1 LSITYGL
8 SLDREGEQQWDGIPV
23 STAISEAAKLDAN
36 RPQGDTEVNGS
47 VLPEDVLRDAPSYTP
62 HPHELADLELLLSGA
77 YRPLTGFLGR
87 ADLDALRRR
96 GRLADGTP
104 WPVPVTLEIPAELA
118 TAVVLDDPLH
128 RTVILTDPEG
138 APVAALEVTDVWPIA
153 ERRYNAGGTVRR
165 MGDGG
170 HGPFQ
175 RLRRTPEEVTA
186 LLPPG
191 RVLGVIADRPLHRP
205 QLAQI
210 AHAARTLAA
219 HLLILIPVSGP
230 GPDGLPPE
238 ALVRAIFAAR
248 DRMPPATVVA
258 VPLMP
263 RGDELRDALLRSRVA
278 AAYGVTH
285 VLSTGEMLSGAGLR
299 VLVPRE
305 LAYDNRDG
313 QWRWRD
319 DIPPRN
325 RRLAMTPTEIDD
337 LLDRGFPL
345 PEWHTPPA
353 VAKELVRARPPR
365 RNRGLV
371 VLFTGYSGSGKS
383 TIARGLADSLR
394 EDGQRTITL
403 LDGDVVR
410 RELSAGLGFSKADRD
425 RNVRRIGWVAA
436 EVGRHRGMAVACP
449 IAPYENARAAV
460 RAMAVEAG
468 AGFVLVHVNTP
479 LEVCEQRD
487 RKGLYARARAG
498 QLRGMTGIDDP
509 YEAPAK
515 AELTIDTSTMSVS
528 DAVELVHAYLVENG
542 WVEPK
547 LT

>member
-1 LSITYGL
+1 M
-8 SLDREGEQQWDGIPV
+8 
-23 STAISEAAKLDAN
+23 
-36 RPQGDTEVNGS
+36 NGS
-47 VLPEDVLRDAPSYTP
+47 MLPEDVLRDAPSYTP
-62 HPHELADLELLLSGA
+62 RPHELADLELLLSGA
-77 YRPLTGFLGR
+77 YAPLTGFLGR
-87 ADLDALRRR
+87 ADLTSLRRR
-96 GRLADGTP
+96 GRLTDGTT
-104 WPVPVTLEIPAELA
+104 WPVAVTCEIPAEMAERLD
-118 TAVVLDDPLH
+118 LDDPLH
-128 RTVILTDPEG
+128 RTVVLTDPEG
-138 APVAALEVTDVWPIA
+138 APLAAIEVADAWPTSDGLWGV
-153 ERRYNAGGTVRR
+153 GGTVIR

-170 HGPFQ
+170 TGPFQ
-175 RLRRTPEEVTA
+175 RLRRDPDEVRA

-219 HLLILIPVSGP
+219 HLLIIIPITGP

-248 DRMPPATVVA
+248 DRLPPATIVA

-263 RGDELRDALLRSRVA
+263 RGDEMRDALLRARVA

-285 VLSTGEMLSGAGLR
+285 VLSTGDMLSGAGLR

-313 QWRWRD
+313 QWRWRE

-325 RRLAMTPTEIDD
+325 RRLAMTPAEIDD

-353 VAKELVRARPPR
+353 VAKELARVRPPR
-365 RNRGLV
+365 RYRGLV
-371 VLFTGYSGSGKS
+371 VLFTGFSGSGKS

-394 EDGQRTITL
+394 ETGERTITL

-425 RNVRRIGWVAA
+425 RNVRRIGWVSA
-436 EVGRHRGMAVACP
+436 EIARHGGMAVACP
-449 IAPYENARAAV
+449 IAPYENARSAV
-460 RAMAVEAG
+460 RSMAVQAG
-468 AGFVLVHVNTP
+468 AGFVLVHVATP
-479 LEVCEQRD
+479 LDVCEQRD

-509 YEAPAK
+509 YETPVD
-515 AELTIDTSTMSVS
+515 AELVIDTTTMTVPE
-528 DAVELVHAYLVENG
+528 AVEVVLSYLVENG

-547 LT
+547 LS

>member
-1 LSITYGL
+1 M
-8 SLDREGEQQWDGIPV
+8 
-23 STAISEAAKLDAN
+23 
-36 RPQGDTEVNGS
+36 NGS

-62 HPHELADLELLLSGA
+62 QPHELADLELLLSGA
-77 YRPLTGFLGR
+77 YAPLSGFLGR
-87 ADLDALRRR
+87 ADLAALRRR
-96 GRLADGTP
+96 GRLADGTR
-104 WPVPVTLEIPAELA
+104 WPVAVTVEIPEEIA
-118 TAVVLDDPLH
+118 TRLVLEDPLH
-128 RTVILTDPEG
+128 RTIVLTDPEG
-138 APVAALEVTDVWPIA
+138 APVAALEVSDAWPTT
-153 ERRYNAGGTVRR
+153 ERRYGVGGLVRR

-175 RLRRTPEEVTA
+175 RLRRTPEEVRA

-210 AHAARTLAA
+210 AHAARTLGA
-219 HLLILIPVSGP
+219 HLLIMIPVSGP

-248 DRMPPATVVA
+248 DRLPPATIVA
-258 VPLMP
+258 VPLLT
-263 RGDELRDALLRSRVA
+263 RGDEMRDALLRARVA
-278 AAYGVTH
+278 GSYGVTH
-285 VLSTGEMLSGAGLR
+285 VLSTGDMLSGGNVR
-299 VLVPRE
+299 VLVPRD

-313 QWRWRD
+313 QWRGRD

-325 RRLAMTPTEIDD
+325 RRLAMTPAEVDD

-365 RNRGLV
+365 RHRGLV
-371 VLFTGYSGSGKS
+371 VFFTGFSGSGKS

-394 EDGQRTITL
+394 ESGERTITL

-425 RNVRRIGWVAA
+425 ANVRRIGWVAA

-449 IAPYENARAAV
+449 IAPYESARAAV

-479 LEVCEQRD
+479 LEICEQRD

-509 YEAPAK
+509 YEEPAD
-515 AELTIDTSTMSVS
+515 AELSIDTTTITVPEAI
-528 DAVELVHAYLVENG
+528 DIVAAYLVEHG

-547 LT
+547 MQ

>member
-1 LSITYGL
+1 M
-8 SLDREGEQQWDGIPV
+8 
-23 STAISEAAKLDAN
+23 
-36 RPQGDTEVNGS
+36 NGS
-47 VLPEDVLRDAPSYTP
+47 VLPEDVLRDAPSFTP
-62 HPHELADLELLLSGA
+62 RPYELADLELLLSGA
-77 YRPLTGFLGR
+77 YTPLTGFLGR
-87 ADLDALRRR
+87 EDLATLTRQ

-104 WPVPVTLEIPAELA
+104 WPVPVTLEIPGELA
-118 TAVVLDDPLH
+118 RNLDAADPARRTVVL
-128 RTVILTDPEG
+128 TDLEG
-138 APVAALEVTDVWPIA
+138 APVAAIEVTDVWQTG
-153 ERRYNAGGTVRR
+153 ENRFGVGGPVQPL
-165 MGDGG
+165 GDGG

-175 RLRRTPEEVTA
+175 RLRRTPAEVSG

-238 ALVRAIFAAR
+238 ALVRSIFAAR

-258 VPLMP
+258 VPLLT
-263 RGDELRDALLRSRVA
+263 RGDEMRDALLRARVA
-278 AAYGVTH
+278 QSYGVTH
-285 VLSTGEMLSGAGLR
+285 VLSTGESLAGAGLR

-325 RRLAMTPTEIDD
+325 RRLAMSPAEIDD

-353 VAKELVRARPPR
+353 VAKELARVRPPR
-365 RNRGLV
+365 RQRGLV
-371 VLFTGYSGSGKS
+371 VFFTGLSGSGKS
-383 TIARGLADSLR
+383 TIARNLADTLR
-394 EDGQRTITL
+394 ETGERTVTL
-403 LDGDVVR
+403 LDGDIVR
-410 RELSAGLGFSKADRD
+410 RELTAGLGFSKADRD
-425 RNVRRIGWVAA
+425 RNVRRIGWVGA
-436 EVGRHRGMAVACP
+436 EVGRHRGVAVACP
-449 IAPYENARAAV
+449 IAPYDAARKAA
-460 RAMAVEAG
+460 RRMAIEAG
-468 AGFVLVHVNTP
+468 AGFLLVHVATP

-509 YEAPAK
+509 YEEPSD
-515 AELTIDTSTMSVS
+515 AEMTIDTTTMTVVE
-528 DAVELVHAYLVENG
+528 AVELVLAYLVENG

>member
-1 LSITYGL
+1 M
-8 SLDREGEQQWDGIPV
+8 
-23 STAISEAAKLDAN
+23 
-36 RPQGDTEVNGS
+36 NGS
-47 VLPEDVLRDAPSYTP
+47 MLPEDVLRDAPSYTP
-62 HPHELADLELLLSGA
+62 RPHELADLELLLSGA
-77 YRPLTGFLGR
+77 YTPLTGFLGR
-87 ADLDALRRR
+87 ADLAALARR

-104 WPVPVTLEIPAELA
+104 WPVAVTLEVPAEVA
-118 TAVVLDDPLH
+118 RGLDLGNPDGH
-128 RTVILTDPEG
+128 TIVLTDPEG
-138 APVAALEVTDVWPIA
+138 APVAALEVTDAWANTGGLWGV
-153 ERRYNAGGTVRR
+153 GGTVQRL
-165 MGDGG
+165 GDGG

-175 RLRRTPEEVTA
+175 RLRRTPEEVRT

-219 HLLILIPVSGP
+219 HLLIMIPVSGP

-238 ALVRAIFAAR
+238 ALVRAVFAAR
-248 DRMPPATVVA
+248 DRMPPATIVA
-258 VPLMP
+258 VPLLP
-263 RGDELRDALLRSRVA
+263 RGDEMRDALLRARVA
-278 AAYGVTH
+278 GAYGVTH

-299 VLVPRE
+299 VLVPRD

-313 QWRWRD
+313 QWRWRE

-325 RRLAMTPTEIDD
+325 RRLALSPPEIAD

-353 VAKELVRARPPR
+353 VAKELVRVRPPR
-365 RNRGLV
+365 RHRGLV
-371 VLFTGYSGSGKS
+371 VFFTGFSGSGKS
-383 TIARGLADSLR
+383 TVARGLADHLR
-394 EDGQRTITL
+394 ESGDRTVTL

-410 RELSAGLGFSKADRD
+410 RELSAGLGFSRADRD
-425 RNVRRIGWVAA
+425 ANVRRIGWVAA
-436 EVGRHRGMAVACP
+436 EIARHRGMAVACP
-449 IAPYENARAAV
+449 IAPYAAARAAA
-460 RAMAVEAG
+460 REMAGLAG
-468 AGFVLVHVNTP
+468 AGFVLVHVATP

-509 YEAPAK
+509 YEEPTD
-515 AELTIDTSTMSVS
+515 AELVLDTTEITVPE
-528 DAVELVHAYLVENG
+528 AVELVMAHLVENG

-547 LT
+547 HG

>member
-1 LSITYGL
+1 M
-8 SLDREGEQQWDGIPV
+8 
-23 STAISEAAKLDAN
+23 
-36 RPQGDTEVNGS
+36 NGS
-47 VLPEDVLRDAPSYTP
+47 VLPEDVLRDAPSFTP
-62 HPHELADLELLLSGA
+62 RPYELADLELLLSGA
-77 YRPLTGFLGR
+77 YTPLTGFLGR
-87 ADLDALRRR
+87 ADLTSLART
-96 GRLADGTP
+96 GRLAGGMP
-104 WPVPVTLEIPAELA
+104 WPVPVTLEVPGELA
-118 TAVVLDDPLH
+118 QTLDPADPRR
-128 RTVILTDPEG
+128 RTVVLTDPEG
-138 APVAALEVTDVWPIA
+138 APVAAIEVTDVWQTGVN
-153 ERRYNAGGTVRR
+153 RFGVGGPVRR

-238 ALVRAIFAAR
+238 SLVRSVFAAR

-258 VPLMP
+258 VPLLT
-263 RGDELRDALLRSRVA
+263 RGDEMRDALLRARVA
-278 AAYGVTH
+278 QAYGVTH
-285 VLSTGEMLSGAGLR
+285 VLSTVETLSGAGLR

-325 RRLAMTPTEIDD
+325 RRLAMTPAEIDD

-353 VAKELVRARPPR
+353 VAKELAHIRPPR
-365 RNRGLV
+365 RHRGLV
-371 VLFTGYSGSGKS
+371 VFFTGLSGSGKS
-383 TIARGLADSLR
+383 TIARNLADAMR
-394 EDGQRTITL
+394 ENGERTITL

-410 RELSAGLGFSKADRD
+410 RELTAGLGFSKADRD

-436 EVGRHRGMAVACP
+436 EVGRHRGMAVCCP
-449 IAPYENARAAV
+449 IAPYEAARAAA
-460 RAMAVEAG
+460 RRMAMEAG
-468 AGFVLVHVNTP
+468 AGFVLVHVATP
-479 LEVCEQRD
+479 LEVCERRD

-509 YEAPAK
+509 YEVPVNP
-515 AELTIDTSTMSVS
+515 ELTIDTTTMTVPE
-528 DAVELVHAYLVENG
+528 AVDVVLNHLVENG

>member
-1 LSITYGL
+1 MS
-8 SLDREGEQQWDGIPV
+8 
-23 STAISEAAKLDAN
+23 
-36 RPQGDTEVNGS
+36 GS
-47 VLPEDVLRDAPSYTP
+47 VLPEDVLRDAPSFAP
-62 HPHELADLELLLSGA
+62 RPFELADLELLLSGA
-77 YRPLTGFLGR
+77 YAPLTGFLVR
-87 ADLDALRRR
+87 ADLVALART

-104 WPVPVTLEIPAELA
+104 WPVPVTCEIPAELA
-118 TAVVLDDPLH
+118 ERLDPADPARRTVVL
-128 RTVILTDPEG
+128 TDLEG
-138 APVAALEVTDVWPIA
+138 APIAAIEAADVWRIA
-153 ERRYNAGGTVRR
+153 DNRYGLGGPVRR

-175 RLRRTPEEVTA
+175 RLRRPPEEVRS

-219 HLLILIPVSGP
+219 HLLILIPISGH

-263 RGDELRDALLRSRVA
+263 RGDEMRDALLRSRVA

-285 VLSTGEMLSGAGLR
+285 VLSTVEALPGAGLR

-325 RRLAMTPTEIDD
+325 RRLAMTPAEIDD

-353 VAKELVRARPPR
+353 VAKELSRVRPPR
-365 RNRGLV
+365 RHRGLV
-371 VLFTGYSGSGKS
+371 VFFTGLSGSGKS
-383 TIARGLADSLR
+383 TIARNLADALR
-394 EDGQRTITL
+394 ESGDRTVTL

-410 RELSAGLGFSKADRD
+410 RELTAGLGFSKADRD

-449 IAPYENARAAV
+449 IAPYEAARAAV
-460 RAMAVEAG
+460 RRMAVEAG
-468 AGFVLVHVNTP
+468 AGFILVHVATP
-479 LEVCEQRD
+479 LEVCERRD

-509 YEAPAK
+509 YEEPGN
-515 AELTIDTSTMSVS
+515 AELTLDTTTMSVAE
-528 DAVELVHAYLVENG
+528 AVEQVLGYLVENG

-547 LT
+547 LS

>member
-1 LSITYGL
+1 
-8 SLDREGEQQWDGIPV
+8 
-23 STAISEAAKLDAN
+23 
-36 RPQGDTEVNGS
+36 VNGS
-47 VLPEDVLRDAPSYTP
+47 VLPEDVLRDAPSFTP
-62 HPHELADLELLLSGA
+62 RPYELADLELLLSGA
-77 YRPLTGFLGR
+77 YAPLIGFLGP
-87 ADLDALRRR
+87 ADLASLSRS

-104 WPVPVTLEIPAELA
+104 WPVPVTCEVPGEVASA
-118 TAVVLDDPLH
+118 LDPSDPGRRAL
-128 RTVILTDPEG
+128 VLTDMEG
-138 APVAALEVTDVWPIA
+138 APVAAIEVTDVWQTGENRFGI
-153 ERRYNAGGTVRR
+153 GGPVRR

-175 RLRRTPEEVTA
+175 RLRRTPEEVRA
-186 LLPPG
+186 LIPPG

-238 ALVRAIFAAR
+238 ALVRSIFAAR

-258 VPLMP
+258 VPLLT
-263 RGDELRDALLRSRVA
+263 RGDEMRDALLRARVA
-278 AAYGVTH
+278 GAYGVTH
-285 VLSTGEMLSGAGLR
+285 VLSTGDTLSGAGLR

-325 RRLAMTPTEIDD
+325 RRLAMPPAEIDD

-353 VAKELVRARPPR
+353 VAKELSRVRPPR
-365 RNRGLV
+365 RHRGLV
-371 VLFTGYSGSGKS
+371 VFFTGLSGSGKS
-383 TIARGLADSLR
+383 TVARNLADAMR
-394 EDGQRTITL
+394 ENGDRTITL

-410 RELSAGLGFSKADRD
+410 RELTAGLGFSKADRD

-449 IAPYENARAAV
+449 IAPYDAARRAA
-460 RAMAVEAG
+460 RRMAMEAG
-468 AGFVLVHVNTP
+468 AGFVLVHVATP
-479 LEVCEQRD
+479 LEVCESRD

-509 YEAPAK
+509 YEEPAD
-515 AELTIDTSTMSVS
+515 AELTLDTTTMTVPE
-528 DAVELVHAYLVENG
+528 AVEIVLGYLVENG

-547 LT
+547 LN